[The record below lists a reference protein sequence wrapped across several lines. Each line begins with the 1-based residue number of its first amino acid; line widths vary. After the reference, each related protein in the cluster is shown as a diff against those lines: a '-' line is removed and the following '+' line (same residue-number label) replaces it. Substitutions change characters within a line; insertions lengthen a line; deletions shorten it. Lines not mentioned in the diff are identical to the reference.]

1 MDKKSIIKTK
11 RINRLKKQRHMSKV
25 MQKRRMSVLLNSEKV
40 LSASSVIK
48 KDTRRLNAKR
58 EIQLTLINLNLKKR
72 QRSSK

>member
-58 EIQLTLINLNLKKR
+58 
-72 QRSSK
+72 